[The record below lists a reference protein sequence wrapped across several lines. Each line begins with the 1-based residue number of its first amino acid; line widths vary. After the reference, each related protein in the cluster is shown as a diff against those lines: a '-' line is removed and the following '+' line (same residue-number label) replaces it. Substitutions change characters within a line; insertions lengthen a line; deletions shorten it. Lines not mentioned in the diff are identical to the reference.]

1 MDFPSQ
7 QSGRASTYAEDG
19 RHDSETPLLGRDTT
33 ESSQDDKTKFSIG
46 FLIALTCINGGLQVF
61 FSTVM
66 ANLAP
71 YLQGLGLSKST
82 TAAIIIS
89 IPLSGAIIGPSV
101 GTLSD
106 RLRSRWGRRRPIILT
121 GAFLTIASLTL
132 LAWTEQLVH
141 LIAGCGDHDSRQCGA
156 GVEKAV
162 VALAVI
168 FTILLAISVQPV
180 QAGCRAL
187 TVDIAPSHEQTR
199 ASAYA
204 SRIQGAM
211 AIFSFWA
218 SSLTFPE
225 IPGLESLT
233 QFQALSCL
241 NFITLGS
248 TVLLTCLVVGEEDSR
263 RPSAEVTKRT
273 ILGFFR
279 EIWRNVRFL
288 PERIRMACQVQFA
301 SWMAWFPLLFYT
313 TTYIGE
319 LDKTAE
325 QKTSNSGNQL
335 AQAGSI
341 GSLSFAIV
349 GFIAVLTLPVITSR
363 FFPTNNNKI
372 LIKLWTF
379 TQPLLGLLL
388 LLTLASTSPWQG
400 IVLVALAGIPWA
412 VTQWVPWALI
422 GYETSRLGL
431 TTGGGVTESSD
442 ESATTTKED
451 GDAQSGAIL
460 GIHNLAISLPQVL
473 SGAVSIVSY
482 GIAEKAGSEVP
493 TAWVL
498 ASSGLAA
505 FVAGY
510 LARRML

>member
-1 MDFPSQ
+1 MPR
-7 QSGRASTYAEDG
+7 GTCNKIY
-19 RHDSETPLLGRDTT
+19 
-33 ESSQDDKTKFSIG
+33 KTDHLF
-46 FLIALTCINGGLQVF
+46 Q
-61 FSTVM
+61 
-66 ANLAP
+66 P

-106 RLRSRWGRRRPIILT
+106 GLRSRWGRRRPIILL
-121 GAFLTIASLTL
+121 GATLTIAFLTL

-141 LIAGCGDHDSRQCGA
+141 LIAGCGGTEEASPQCSRSVG
-156 GVEKAV
+156 KSII
-162 VALAVI
+162 ALAVLW
-168 FTILLAISVQPV
+168 TILLSISVQPV

-218 SSLTFPE
+218 SSITFPE
-225 IPGLESLT
+225 IRGLERLT

-241 NFITLGS
+241 NFITMGF
-248 TVLLTCLVVGEEDSR
+248 TVLLTCVVVREEDSR
-263 RPSAEVTKRT
+263 RLDSDVVAKRRSV
-273 ILGFFR
+273 LGFFG

-288 PERIRMACQVQFA
+288 PERIRMACQVQVA

-319 LDKTAE
+319 LGESLYSHPVAKTQLTPLSSGKVAE
-325 QKTSNSGNQL
+325 QDKGGGGEEGGGDNQL
-335 AQAGSI
+335 AQSGSL

-349 GFIAVLTLPVITSR
+349 GFLAVLALPALNSY
-363 FFPTNNNKI
+363 FFPPHSGTKS
-372 LIKLWTF
+372 LVWLWTL

-388 LLTLASTSPWQG
+388 VLTLASAYPWQG
-400 IVLVALAGIPWA
+400 IVLVAVAGIPWA

-422 GYETSRLGL
+422 GFETSRLGL
-431 TTGGGVTESSD
+431 TGREGSLHD
-442 ESATTTKED
+442 DDED
-451 GDAQSGAIL
+451 GDGGGGDGEEESTAGEAQSGAIL
-460 GIHNLAISLPQVL
+460 GIHNMAISLPQVL

-482 GIAEKAGSEVP
+482 RIAEAAGSEVP

-505 FVAGY
+505 FGAGW
-510 LARRML
+510 LASRML